1 MCFGLIYYKCILMRT
16 KHILSLIFFE
26 WLEFTQKH
34 GIHILF
40 QSIFTGFTFNQMS
53 FCEEFVIVV

>member
-1 MCFGLIYYKCILMRT
+1 MRT